1 MVPTGMSCRDFLAL
15 EIGTAL
21 ERMQGAGVGLAA
33 GAKPDGKFT
42 QLQSFLEN
50 QLPDKVER
58 WVTAELKASDTVKY
72 MASLASKLAQKEE
85 QMQDKVKAYNDLKI
99 SYESLRRQY
108 EKIPE
113 KKKNRPSSA
122 ARVRTASGEY
132 RQ

>member
-1 MVPTGMSCRDFLAL
+1 M
-15 EIGTAL
+15 
-21 ERMQGAGVGLAA
+21 
-33 GAKPDGKFT
+33 
-42 QLQSFLEN
+42 
-50 QLPDKVER
+50 ER